1 MPRPSPATPA
11 TASCQTEICL
21 RLVSAPRPARGSPGC
36 LGPGRGRG
44 PVYASSACIE
54 TASAE
59 VTSATHLVGL
69 RDLRR
74 RLVQQKIAVTS
85 TGRRHGHARLSSSG
99 SSRPPLACRASLSSV
114 CTCTRARNVFCS
126 AFLQTTSHRQ
136 TPSPPRHTHVMIHRP
151 VAASQSATPA
161 NHQPGSRLAATVSHN
176 PTHTLAA
183 RAACATHRVPVRG
196 YDEVS
201 RVSTV
206 TQQGVPQSIHN
217 SRHCLSVPKSRVS
230 RFTIHDTRFTIPIN
244 NAPWS
249 RTLRVRIFE

>member
-1 MPRPSPATPA
+1 MHVSLPLDPLALRSRAA
-11 TASCQTEICL
+11 RLCL
-21 RLVSAPRPARGSPGC
+21 RSVLVRVRAMCSVQRSC
-36 LGPGRGRG
+36 
-44 PVYASSACIE
+44 
-54 TASAE
+54 
-59 VTSATHLVGL
+59 
-69 RDLRR
+69 RR
-74 RLVQQKIAVTS
+74 RR
-85 TGRRHGHARLSSSG
+85 TGRPR
-99 SSRPPLACRASLSSV
+99 
-114 CTCTRARNVFCS
+114 
-126 AFLQTTSHRQ
+126 
-136 TPSPPRHTHVMIHRP
+136 RHTHVMIHRSA
-151 VAASQSATPA
+151 AASQSASPA